1 MGGKSVN
8 KQDWVVGSPKPSL
21 EAQAQLAHAMQH
33 AQVQHAQAN
42 GMAANGMAA
51 NGMAANGMA
60 ANGMA
65 AHAMGQAQNMDM
77 QQWPKTLS
85 PTEMLKARLTHG
97 RLDGGVAGFEFLH
110 AHPIGKTEGIVS
122 NKVIVLVVTSGG
134 NGVTLEDDA
143 ELFPSDTLITQ
154 LRML

>member
-1 MGGKSVN
+1 MNWGDWVMGGKRVN

-42 GMAANGMAA
+42 GMAAQ
-51 NGMAANGMA
+51 

-122 NKVIVLVVTSGG
+122 NKVIVLVVTSDG